1 MKALIWNKD
10 KTIEIIEKEI
20 PKILNDDDSII
31 KVTYSSICT
40 SDIHIVEGFVPK
52 AIEKTTLGH
61 EFVGIIVKK
70 GKNVKFKVG
79 DRVAVNC
86 ESFCGKCFYCKK
98 GFVNNCENGG
108 WLLGCSIDGGHGE
121 YARIPYSN
129 QSLTKIPKN
138 ITDKEALFVGDILST
153 GFWSAKLTETQKN
166 DTVAIIGAGP
176 VGLCCAMCLKYLGV
190 KKIILVDT
198 NENRLKIAKKEN
210 LADFTINP
218 DKINVF
224 NEILKLTKNK
234 GADKVIEAA
243 GAKNTF
249 EMSWKIARA
258 NAIVVIPAMYEEN
271 QILPLPSM
279 YGKNLTFKTGGVD
292 ASCCKLL
299 MKLISKNKIST
310 NFLITN
316 EINFNDI
323 IEGYQ
328 FFKNNKDKC
337 LKIAIKY

>member
-10 KTIEIIEKEI
+10 KTIEVVEKEI
-20 PKILNDDDSII
+20 PKIISNEDTIV

-40 SDIHIVEGFVPK
+40 SDLHIVEGYVPK
-52 AIEKTTLGH
+52 AVEKTTLGH
-61 EFVGIIVKK
+61 EFVGIIVEK
-70 GKNVKFKVG
+70 GKNVKLKIG

-98 GFVNNCENGG
+98 GHVNNCENGG

-121 YARIPYSN
+121 YVRVPFSN
-129 QSLTKIPKN
+129 YTLTKIPKN
-138 ITDKEALFVGDILST
+138 VAYKNALFIGDILST
-153 GFWSAKLTETQKN
+153 GFWSAKLAEARKD
-166 DTVAIIGAGP
+166 DTVVIIGAGP
-176 VGLCCAMCLKYLGV
+176 VGLCSALSLRYLGV
-190 KKIILVDT
+190 KRIIITDI
-198 NENRLKIAKKEN
+198 NNNRLNIAKKES
-210 LADFTINP
+210 LADFIINP
-218 DKINVF
+218 NEKDVI
-224 NEILKLTKNK
+224 NEILKLTENK
-234 GADKVIEAA
+234 GADRVIEAA

-258 NAIVVIPAMYEEN
+258 NAIVVVPAMYEEN
-271 QILPLPSM
+271 QILPLPIM

-292 ASCCKLL
+292 AFCCKYL
-299 MKLISKNKIST
+299 MKLIRNKKIST
-310 NFLITN
+310 DFLITK

-337 LKIAIKY
+337 LKIAVKY